1 MGEVFLF
8 SGSPLDRE
16 GQRRRD
22 PTWVDAQV
30 AHPESRFLALARLE
44 VLVRTGSDPQLAWA
58 RGEIRVS
65 IDSEVGP
72 VLLGT
77 RDGVAHFA
85 VDVSPLRNP
94 AAELGLEG
102 AAEFRDA
109 RAIAPR
115 LSASE
120 AAIVAQ
126 ARSMIDWHARHRF
139 CGACGE
145 RTISIQAGYARGC
158 RDCHAEHFPRTDPV
172 AIMLVTRGDRCLLG
186 RQARWPASMFSA
198 LAGFI
203 EPGETIEEAVR
214 REVHE
219 ESGVRVGEV
228 RYLGSQP
235 WPFPSSLMIGC
246 VAEALSERVEVDP
259 EELEEARW
267 FDRATVRR
275 ELETPGSTGE
285 LLIPPPMAIAHHLLR
300 LWALDAR

>member
-1 MGEVFLF
+1 MGQAVLF

-22 PTWVDAQV
+22 PKWVDAQI
-30 AHPESRFLALARLE
+30 AHPDSRFLALARLE
-44 VLVRTGSDPQLAWA
+44 VLVKTGSDLQLAWA
-58 RGEIRVS
+58 RGEIRTS
-65 IDSEVGP
+65 IDAEVGP

-85 VDVSPLRNP
+85 VDVSPLRDP
-94 AAELGLEG
+94 AAELGLAG

-115 LSASE
+115 LAASE

-139 CGACGE
+139 CAACGE
-145 RTISIQAGYARGC
+145 QTVSTQAGYARGC

-186 RQARWPASMFSA
+186 RQATWPASMFSA

-203 EPGETIEEAVR
+203 EPGETIEEAVG
-214 REVHE
+214 REVRE
-219 ESGVRVGEV
+219 ESSIRVGEV
-228 RYLGSQP
+228 RYLASQP

-246 VAEALSERVEVDP
+246 VAEALTERIEIDP

-267 FDRATVRR
+267 FDRDTLRR
-275 ELETPGSTGE
+275 EIEAPGSTGQV
-285 LLIPPPMAIAHHLLR
+285 LLPPPMAIAHQLVR
-300 LWALDAR
+300 LWALDGR